1 MGTTSRK
8 YNNYDLTRQ
17 YGICIAHNTGA
28 YIYFDLEDYDK
39 IKDYCWCEDNTTG
52 YAKTRMPN
60 NKYISMHRFI
70 TNNEYDLVDHINR
83 NKLDNRKENLRN
95 VTKRQNMLNRHNVIS
110 TNTSGYTG
118 VSFNKRTNKWRA
130 CICVNNKT
138 IHLGQFC
145 NKDDAIIA
153 RKNAEEQ
160 YYGEDTLYKGEQT

>member
-1 MGTTSRK
+1 MSTINRK

-39 IKDYCWCEDNTTG
+39 IKDYCWYEDKTTV

-60 NKYISMHRFI
+60 NKYISMHRFV
-70 TNNEYDLVDHINR
+70 TNYEYDLVDHINR

-95 VTKRQNMLNRHNVIS
+95 VTKRQNMLNRNDVIS

-118 VSFNKRTNKWRA
+118 VSFNKRTNK
-130 CICVNNKT
+130 
-138 IHLGQFC
+138 
-145 NKDDAIIA
+145 
-153 RKNAEEQ
+153 
-160 YYGEDTLYKGEQT
+160 